1 MSDLREKLIAS
12 VERAYDQGFD
22 TWLEKWGT
30 PAGICTDA
38 PGPPSKSKTKTGDI
52 ADAILSDLDAQGLVI
67 VPREPTIAQWDIW
80 WGPIFMSLPD
90 RARERLSCDDWHKTG
105 EVMKAEWL
113 KAAEQ

>member
-1 MSDLREKLIAS
+1 MSDIRERLARTSCRIDCQNAAS
-12 VERAYDQGFD
+12 GGFCAD
-22 TWLEKWGT
+22 SCRLHPESVLMVRELSR
-30 PAGICTDA
+30 I
-38 PGPPSKSKTKTGDI
+38 
-52 ADAILSDLDAQGLVI
+52 DAILSDLDAQGLVI